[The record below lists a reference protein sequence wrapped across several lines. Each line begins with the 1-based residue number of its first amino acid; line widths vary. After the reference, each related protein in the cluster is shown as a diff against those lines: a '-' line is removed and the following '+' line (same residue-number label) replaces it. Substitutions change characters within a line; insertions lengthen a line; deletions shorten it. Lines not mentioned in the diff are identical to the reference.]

1 MGLFGEIG
9 DALHNPLDYAG
20 NALGRFNH
28 LATKESWDYQTQNMY
43 QNTVKDL
50 RAAGLN
56 PIMAYQNGPN
66 TASVSQ
72 ASVGQLG
79 DAINSALSLSQIQK
93 NKADAEL
100 ASNTARDMGAKADLE
115 EAVNQ
120 QILKNPGDVRL
131 MASGKVAPKSTA
143 HAVTAGI
150 KELSNE
156 LGPEVGKAVSG
167 IANSAK
173 DTYERWSQGF
183 EGVKKFVD
191 NGIKSVKSWFNG
203 SGSTT
208 KGGTN

>member
-9 DALHNPLDYAG
+9 DALSNPLEYVG
-20 NALGRFNH
+20 TALGKFNH

-50 RAAGLN
+50 RSAGLN

-156 LGPEVGKAVSG
+156 LGPEVGKVVSG

-183 EGVKKFVD
+183 EGVNNFID
-191 NGIKSVKSWFNG
+191 NGLKGVKSWFNG
-203 SGSTT
+203 SGSTS